1 MNYAFIDGTGL
12 VLNIIVGPIDAEQ
25 HQRFLDDQYAICG
38 AVAMLEVPDGA
49 TAWIG
54 GRYDSAEGFL
64 PPEPPA
70 ETIVDDAI

>member
-1 MNYAFIDGTGL
+1 MKYAFLNADCVVVNVIAG
-12 VLNIIVGPIDAEQ
+12 VLSEQ
-25 HQRFLDDQYAICG
+25 QLQLFLSDYGALFGSVYALELPDDTSVY
-38 AVAMLEVPDGA
+38 
-49 TAWIG
+49 IG